1 MNKLIET
8 LAALVLSCA
17 DTKITRL
24 DENTYKL
31 KSDYGYNDGYFQY
44 DVHYYDWMTAEVG
57 IDGTIWSA
65 VRKSGSD
72 FWNGG
77 GELSEERVVNFGDP
91 EWELPNEAKEV
102 VLKNA
107 NKILA
112 LQVGEFVEFDRDGNH
127 KIEYVSAST
136 GRIGLQ
142 K

>member
-8 LAALVLSCA
+8 LAALVLSGA

-44 DVHYYDWMTAEVG
+44 DVHYYDWMTAEVDT
-57 IDGTIWSA
+57 DGNIFSA
-65 VRKSGSD
+65 VRKSGSE

-77 GELSEERVVNFGDP
+77 GEMSEENVVNFGDP
-91 EWELPNEAKEV
+91 NWKLPNEAKDV
-102 VLKNA
+102 ILNNA
-107 NKILA
+107 EKILD
-112 LQVGEFVEFDRDGNH
+112 LSVGEVLELDREG
-127 KIEYVSAST
+127 KTEYAT
-136 GRIGLQ
+136 HTARIGLQ

>member
-8 LAALVLSCA
+8 LASLNLSGA

-24 DENTYKL
+24 DENTFKL

-77 GELSEERVVNFGDP
+77 GEMNEERIVNFGDP
-91 EWELPNEAKEV
+91 DWNLPNEAKEAV
-102 VLKNA
+102 IKNA
-107 NKILA
+107 DKILA

-127 KIEYVSAST
+127 KIEYVAAST
-136 GRIGLQ
+136 GRVGLQ

>member
-8 LAALVLSCA
+8 LAALVLSGA

-44 DVHYYDWMTAEVG
+44 DVHYYDWMTAEVDV
-57 IDGTIWSA
+57 DGNIFSA
-65 VRKSGSD
+65 VRKSGSE

-77 GELSEERVVNFGDP
+77 GEMSEENVVNFGDP
-91 EWELPNEAKEV
+91 DWKLPNEAKDV
-102 VLKNA
+102 ILNNA
-107 NKILA
+107 EKILG
-112 LQVGEFVEFDRDGNH
+112 LSVGEVLELDREG
-127 KIEYVSAST
+127 KTEYAT
-136 GRIGLQ
+136 HTARIGLQ

>member
-8 LAALVLSCA
+8 LASLALSGA

-24 DENTYKL
+24 DENTFKP

-44 DVHYYDWMTAEVG
+44 DVHYYDWMTAEVDV
-57 IDGTIWSA
+57 DGNIFSA
-65 VRKSGSD
+65 VRKSGSE

-77 GELSEERVVNFGDP
+77 GEMSEENVVNFGDP

-102 VLKNA
+102 VLKNEE
-107 NKILA
+107 KILA
-112 LQVGEFVEFDRDGNH
+112 LQVGEFVEFDRDGNG
-127 KIEYVSAST
+127 KIEYVSAFA